1 MNTKILLNEIIKSN
15 NIDLDDITSIIFTAT
30 NDIDAV
36 YPAVSARE
44 LGIVHAGLMC
54 VQEMYVKD
62 SLKMCVRILI
72 NIDSN
77 LRQKDVNHVYLK
89 GAVKLRP
96 DLAKKNFISI
106 AIDGPAGSGK
116 STVAK
121 EISKTLGYI
130 YVDTGAM
137 YRSVALYCLDNGID
151 TKDDFSVESV
161 LDNINIELK
170 YINGEQRIYL
180 NGDDV
185 TSKIRT
191 QDVAKGSSDVAAIKR
206 VREVLVDTQRKIAK
220 SCNVVMDGRDIGTC
234 VLPDATVKIYM
245 DAEISERT
253 KRRCGELKEK
263 GIVFDFDKVKQE
275 ITQRDENDKN
285 REFSPLKMAD
295 DAIFFDSTYK
305 TAEEVK
311 NEIINIINERF

>member
-1 MNTKILLNEIIKSN
+1 MKESVSSTENNLIKR
-15 NIDLDDITSIIFTAT
+15 DEEGIFR
-30 NDIDAV
+30 IAV
-36 YPAVSARE
+36 
-44 LGIVHAGLMC
+44 
-54 VQEMYVKD
+54 
-62 SLKMCVRILI
+62 
-72 NIDSN
+72 
-77 LRQKDVNHVYLK
+77 
-89 GAVKLRP
+89 
-96 DLAKKNFISI
+96 
-106 AIDGPAGSGK
+106 DGPAGAGK
-116 STVAK
+116 STIARMVAHR
-121 EISKTLGYI
+121 LGFI

-137 YRSVALYCLDNGID
+137 YRAVALFCIQKGIHTEDKEAVEQAVGEAHITICHKNGMQQ
-151 TKDDFSVESV
+151 V
-161 LDNINIELK
+161 L
-170 YINGEQRIYL
+170 L
-180 NGDDV
+180 NGQDV
-185 TSKIRT
+185 SGEIRT
-191 QDVAKGSSDVAAIKR
+191 EEVGNAASAVSAYPAVRAHLLNLQRSLAKENSVI
-206 VREVLVDTQRKIAK
+206 
-220 SCNVVMDGRDIGTC
+220 MDGRDIGTC